1 MQESNDVENDL
12 EVLKEIADVCG
23 IQLQD
28 IEDVYPCTPLQVGIM
43 AQPIERIYINCVY
56 TTLVDSIDIERF
68 CGALRQIA
76 SINPV
81 LRTRIVDCEFG
92 LVQVILRET
101 LAIERSSRSLSHV
114 LDQEKGAPMRFGT
127 PLFRV
132 VLIGRNLVLTT
143 HHAISDGGT
152 YHRLFDNISRV
163 YHGQSIPPYAEFKLF
178 VKHCLEIEENTA
190 KSFWGSRFNGQPTV
204 FPKIDVEYIPDA
216 SKRLVSRIE
225 FGPWGLGVP
234 LGLMS
239 SYVETAWAITAM
251 SYTNSQSIAFGRV
264 LSGRVSGLNGLES
277 TLGPTIVT
285 MPVQVNLKGK
295 STIAGIIRERAQ
307 ERREALKSPALH
319 YGLTRIRH
327 VNEAARVASAFTALL
342 NFRTPTD
349 SGRDY
354 SNSDMEI
361 HGEYEP
367 HLPYGLGI
375 SIVVNDTGLSVETLF
390 DENVVCKAQTLRI
403 LRQFE
408 HILHFLLKSPG
419 GTQLEKLQLL
429 NPHDRREIFEWNETI
444 PNPPLQSLHNMFRG
458 AVKIH
463 PNAEA
468 IQGPDGHLN
477 YKELDTISDVVAS
490 DLQYRG
496 VGAEDAIG
504 LVFEKSIWAIVA
516 QLAVLKAGAVCVPI
530 DPDFPS
536 ARKET
541 IIAISKIATILTSS
555 AYLEALRSL
564 ASEVLVI
571 DAQSVS
577 QLPRSVNLHPSGED
591 DSFRAAFILF
601 TSGSTGTP
609 KGHVLEHGNLV
620 SSLVAI
626 GRDMGW
632 GTDVRMLQFASYV
645 WDMSIAEIFG
655 TLTSGGCVCVPS
667 EEARESFIAE
677 FIESVG
683 VNCAIFTPTV
693 LRMITPEEAPSMK
706 TIMSIGEPV
715 DLGSVKLWSGHAR
728 FFNAWGPSE
737 TACVSAMAELT
748 PTSRYAESIGR
759 PLASALWLVDE
770 NNVDK
775 LVPIGG
781 VGEIVVESPGVSR
794 GYLNDPNQTAA
805 SFIAP
810 PRWAPPRKESTST
823 KSQRMYRTGDLAR
836 YNPDGSLEY
845 IGRRDNQ
852 VKISGQRVE
861 LAEIEKALAACS
873 AVRSAITSIQ
883 TIDNGHKSLVAVVSL
898 EEPCLSRRTPLKEV
912 SAEFQ
917 SEVEEGL
924 NSIRKALYSRVPI
937 YMVPN
942 VWRVVEELP
951 RTASLKIDRSAVRS
965 WLAQWEPTHFEG
977 SGTDALT
984 PPTNEVEQLLHTVW
998 CAVLTLQEDEI
1009 GRESSFIKLGG
1020 DSILAINIA
1029 TKCRK
1034 RGLRVSVATLL
1045 RSESL
1050 ANVAAASELLPGHS
1064 DSLGERPMMYGS
1076 NTSLHQMDEKDT
1088 QEIYAHLNEIG
1099 VHEADVEVLLPCSPL
1114 QEGILFSQLK
1124 SSGRQ
1129 YWMRLTM
1136 KLTPTSSSNKIDDAR
1151 LMVAWE
1157 AAYDNPTS
1165 LPKARSLSQYFSWV
1179 VQRNEVTHDYWTTHL
1194 SGVTPCLVPL
1204 LDAAESKLMDV
1215 DQYLC
1220 DVPIDDAR
1228 YLNLFCRQ
1236 RGLTVANLLQTA
1248 WCIVLRQ
1255 CTRTEGVVFG
1265 FLRSDLGPMEDAENM
1280 MGPLLAMA
1288 VCKFEAAP
1296 DSTLT
1301 QILRDLSSNLSH
1313 ALEYGTCPLSDIH
1326 EAVGVGQLPLFNTIM
1341 TIYRLW
1347 PDNLSRSGSI
1357 QIEHL
1362 PLHGYTEYPL
1372 TLGVGYDDDNIV
1384 SKLLYDPS
1392 KIPRSFAKNIANLFA
1407 SVITNIL
1414 ANPEQTLRSLESSI
1428 TSPLCAFST
1437 ADIARTV
1444 ILRAAS
1450 QIETTRNCI
1459 EEIHPCIPT
1468 QSREM
1473 EASIRRGSDS
1483 LDQYIFKVDNY
1494 ISSTGLRKAG
1504 DLVAK
1509 ACPILRTRIIN
1520 LEQYGT
1526 CQVIINTP
1534 PAWIE
1539 EHSLSEYLQWDKDC
1553 PIRYGRPLCRF
1564 GEVREQN
1571 GPTYFVLS
1579 LHYSLCDPWAVAI
1592 ILNGFEKACT
1602 GDPLQSVQSLPTVH
1616 RLSNWKE
1623 SVSDGAKMTQ
1633 VPKACHEGLQ
1643 FPRVASKNPS
1653 ASLSSSRSISFS
1665 RYIEN
1670 DTLQAAWVLCLSRI
1684 TGENHICFGLY
1695 LACRSPLTED
1705 TSDTVGPVGAVVPFS
1720 LNFSTLLT
1728 VESLLGSVR
1737 KITDECTSLL
1747 STRSVSKA
1755 FAPSQ
1760 ETHAADSFANVL
1772 VIDTSSASLLH
1783 PAPKIFKLIQT
1794 NRSAGSFGNAS
1805 LVVSCTLLPNH
1816 TLIDM
1821 QFDKE
1826 AISPETVDILLEQY
1840 NHAIQQLLS
1849 HPSSSLADLESLS
1862 DHEASLLQAWN
1873 RHIPAAVDTCVHEQ
1887 TRIVAGQH
1895 IGAPAIYSWDYELN
1909 HGMLDDLSDR
1919 MAVLLQKEGVTVG
1932 VPIPYFFEKSAVS
1945 IVVMLGIL
1953 KAGGALLPMDINHP
1967 SERIA
1972 CILSESCAPKIV
1984 TSFNLLAKV
1993 NAKIDAPKLIVV
2005 DMNLIQNLAPGRP
2018 APVDIK
2024 SSDTCYIIY
2033 TSGSTGKPKGTVIT
2047 HSNFSTSLK
2056 YRRDLVKMTPET
2068 RTLQYLNFI
2077 FDVSMFDIFL
2087 TLVSGGC
2094 VCMPSQ
2100 YEWFND
2106 IAGAIRRTRANF
2118 VFLTPSLATLLNPSE
2133 VPTLRTLGLTG
2144 ESSENHIIEQWK
2156 QIRVLNM
2163 YGPAEATVHSSGC
2176 EVSFGSG
2183 KQHLNI
2189 GRPDGCLYW
2198 VVDPNDHNKLM
2209 SIGCPGELLIQGP
2222 IVSPG
2227 YLGNPSLTSTVFIEP
2242 PSWISRFKIQDHS
2255 QNGISSS
2262 GIKPSQRCYKTGDIA
2277 IQTPDG
2283 SVIYQGRKDTQ
2294 VKLNGLRIELGEIE
2308 YHIRRVLKAKWVV
2321 AVELIK
2327 PSGQDDNHCLAVFLA
2342 IAGPDQP
2349 EASKIACKVL
2359 PPVQKE
2365 ASALRS
2371 ALTVSLP
2378 TYMVPQF
2385 FVHLEKLPLTRS
2397 GKTDRSLLRKTGAML
2412 SPRQL
2417 SFYDP
2422 SQETLNSTT
2431 KLPPSIRSDSDND
2444 TESYPTCFED
2454 ELRRLWSET
2463 LALPC
2468 EAINKTDDFF
2478 NIGGSSIR
2486 AMRLAHAAHRS
2497 GILLSAADVFKSST
2511 LSDMATVARRIPSSM
2526 ASTRSDRSM
2535 GLTMKLIQ
2543 SNPFLASCRAQVA
2556 SSELIHLVRDNIES
2570 IAEATDVQADMVA
2583 VGELD
2588 GEAWHNEFTI
2598 EAPSG
2603 LNVSNL
2609 IKAFKEATLG
2619 EMITIDGPEKR
2630 PISCPVNWDTYFPKF
2645 HLSELSDDGKTCHK
2659 ISLKIHHAHYD
2670 AISVDVVLQDLRR
2683 AYSGRALSTG
2693 PHFYEWFAGNT
2704 AFLPRQHSIPCP
2716 FAQCDNDLWNA
2727 IQRGTSSLGAGALSR
2742 NRSKRRHILRS

>member
-1 MQESNDVENDL
+1 
-12 EVLKEIADVCG
+12 
-23 IQLQD
+23 
-28 IEDVYPCTPLQVGIM
+28 
-43 AQPIERIYINCVY
+43 
-56 TTLVDSIDIERF
+56 
-68 CGALRQIA
+68 
-76 SINPV
+76 
-81 LRTRIVDCEFG
+81 
-92 LVQVILRET
+92 
-101 LAIERSSRSLSHV
+101 
-114 LDQEKGAPMRFGT
+114 MRFGT

-132 VLIGRNLVLTT
+132 VLVGRNLVLTT

-496 VGAEDAIG
+496 IGAEDAIG

-577 QLPRSVNLHPSGED
+577 QLSRSVNLHPSGED

-655 TLTSGGCVCVPS
+655 TLTSGGCVCIPS

-1088 QEIYAHLNEIG
+1088 QEIFAHLNEIG

-1157 AAYDNPTS
+1157 AVCQAQPSLRTILVSCKTRLGTFQQAVLSKPQVSTSYTAVDQEKTDIDSILGALEVPPFAAMQPPHHLHLVRVSGDVLYAILHINHALFDERSMRLVGEQLSQAYDNPTS

-1204 LDAAESKLMDV
+1204 LDAVESKLMDV

-1228 YLNLFCRQ
+1228 YLNLFCRH

-1428 TSPLCAFST
+1428 TSPLCAFSA
-1437 ADIARTV
+1437 ADIART
-1444 ILRAAS
+1444 
-1450 QIETTRNCI
+1450 
-1459 EEIHPCIPT
+1459 
-1468 QSREM
+1468 
-1473 EASIRRGSDS
+1473 
-1483 LDQYIFKVDNY
+1483 
-1494 ISSTGLRKAG
+1494 
-1504 DLVAK
+1504 
-1509 ACPILRTRIIN
+1509 
-1520 LEQYGT
+1520 
-1526 CQVIINTP
+1526 
-1534 PAWIE
+1534 
-1539 EHSLSEYLQWDKDC
+1539 
-1553 PIRYGRPLCRF
+1553 
-1564 GEVREQN
+1564 
-1571 GPTYFVLS
+1571 
-1579 LHYSLCDPWAVAI
+1579 
-1592 ILNGFEKACT
+1592 
-1602 GDPLQSVQSLPTVH
+1602 
-1616 RLSNWKE
+1616 
-1623 SVSDGAKMTQ
+1623 
-1633 VPKACHEGLQ
+1633 
-1643 FPRVASKNPS
+1643 
-1653 ASLSSSRSISFS
+1653 
-1665 RYIEN
+1665 
-1670 DTLQAAWVLCLSRI
+1670 
-1684 TGENHICFGLY
+1684 
-1695 LACRSPLTED
+1695 
-1705 TSDTVGPVGAVVPFS
+1705 
-1720 LNFSTLLT
+1720 
-1728 VESLLGSVR
+1728 
-1737 KITDECTSLL
+1737 
-1747 STRSVSKA
+1747 
-1755 FAPSQ
+1755 
-1760 ETHAADSFANVL
+1760 
-1772 VIDTSSASLLH
+1772 
-1783 PAPKIFKLIQT
+1783 
-1794 NRSAGSFGNAS
+1794 
-1805 LVVSCTLLPNH
+1805 
-1816 TLIDM
+1816 
-1821 QFDKE
+1821 
-1826 AISPETVDILLEQY
+1826 
-1840 NHAIQQLLS
+1840 
-1849 HPSSSLADLESLS
+1849 SLS

-2100 YEWFND
+2100 HEWFND

-2144 ESSENHIIEQWK
+2144 ESFENHIIEQWK

-2417 SFYDP
+2417 SLYDP

-2543 SNPFLASCRAQVA
+2543 SNPFLASSRAQVA

-2570 IAEATDVQADMVA
+2570 IAEATDAQADMVA

-2609 IKAFKEATLG
+2609 IKACESIVHHHRIFRTTFVQFGSALYQITVKKATLG

-2693 PHFYEWFAGNT
+2693 PHFYEWLSHVESVNLSASEAYWKQVLEGSSMTNLVSTSVPATLHFCRDSIQFRVPLRNVTTTYGTPSSVVQAAWALVLSRATGQSDVIFCGPNANRSLSSFPDT
-2704 AFLPRQHSIPCP
+2704 DRVSGMCLNFLPVRACLQNRMTLGSLVKQMHDQAVAAIPHQHLGFRSIIRNCTDWPTSTRFSSMLIYQNHDSLRRIIPFQNQDCVLTPHGKFGRCADILVEATPSPPTWNATKGQDEAKELVVDILYSHENFTGEQVKWISHFFSRVLESIPQNLEQPIERYDEHASKPYVRSCSSAP
-2716 FAQCDNDLWNA
+2716 PKSSAQIAPNPSRHGKYVIDQAWDEVGLSKKGQTVDDDCSVFSCGGDLVTA
-2727 IQRGTSSLGAGALSR
+2727 LLLSR
-2742 NRSKRRHILRS
+2742 YYRRTGHDISMQYIIDNPTRNGQSGLIVGAEENGN